1 MQAGDK
7 LIESGILEKLD
18 SFIEPLGEILGALL
32 ELGGT
37 VLPLLE
43 GMPFWTEVFQ
53 GLLMGVML
61 ALVLPLCGATKK
73 REPFSGLLWAPLL
86 TMVIAVISQY
96 LALIGIA
103 VPVLDMLK
111 TGDSHV
117 ILVECTFIGFLS
129 VQMIRTRK

>member
-1 MQAGDK
+1 MFLRK
-7 LIESGILEKLD
+7 LCVIVL
-18 SFIEPLGEILGALL
+18 PLVMAALL
-32 ELGGT
+32 CL

-73 REPFSGLLWAPLL
+73 REPFSGLLWAPLTTL
-86 TMVIAVISQY
+86 IIVVISQY
-96 LALIGIA
+96 LAVLGIS

-111 TGDSHV
+111 TGDGNV
-117 ILVECTFIGFLS
+117 ILVECAFIGFLA
-129 VQMIRTRK
+129 VQMIRTRR